1 MAETQAM
8 AQFVEENASNI
19 GDARA
24 FRTELQRPA
33 IRIEEGRPIKKGIRF
48 HDLRIDAREEGH
60 RDRVLPE
67 RLAEDVI

>member
-1 MAETQAM
+1 M
-8 AQFVEENASNI
+8 AQFVKENAPNI

-24 FRTELQRPA
+24 VRTELQGPA
-33 IRIEEGRPIKKGIRF
+33 IRIEGGRPIKKGIRF

-60 RDRVLPE
+60 RDRVFPK